1 MKLDANFITHWKTER
16 LLEACGPTAVLG
28 LLRLW
33 GDAQNKRQWRGLTLN
48 PRKLAAIMRHDGD
61 ADALWAAMTDK
72 DSPWLDEEP
81 EGKWAIHGFDE
92 HNRQLLHLWEAGRK
106 GGRPSK
112 DNTNT
117 DKGRVGLGAYANH
130 MVSSSPSTEKKDDE
144 ETISKPFANHMV
156 SVVTTPT
163 LEEFKI
169 AASMMGVEEAIAEE
183 VWHDNESRAIAP
195 TGEWTDWNGRPI
207 ANWRSNLKARA
218 AQIARKRPSKALT
231 KPKGVWDAKQG
242 IDALQTK
249 LERMKA
255 NPKFRRHKAET
266 PWETEWTPEAKAEV
280 TAIRAKIRELE
291 GVVAA

>member
-16 LLEACGPTAVLG
+16 LLEQCGPTAVLG

-81 EGKWAIHGFDE
+81 EGTWAIHGFE
-92 HNRQLLHLWEAGRK
+92 QHNHQLIRCWHIGQK
-106 GGRPSK
+106 GGRPTK
-112 DNTNT
+112 DNNT
-117 DKGRVGLGAYANH
+117 DNGRVGLGAYEKH
-130 MVSSSPSTEKKDDE
+130 MDTICKPYGFSTEV
-144 ETISKPFANHMV
+144 AQ
-156 SVVTTPT
+156 TPT
-163 LEEFKI
+163 LEEFK
-169 AASMMGVEEAIAEE
+169 AAALLMGVEESIAEE

-218 AQIARKRPSKALT
+218 AQIARKRPAKALT

-242 IDALQTK
+242 IDALKSK
-249 LERMKA
+249 LERMKGDSRY
-255 NPKFRRHKAET
+255 RRHKADC

-280 TAIRAKIRELE
+280 ARIREKIRELE

>member
-1 MKLDANFITHWKTER
+1 VKLDANFITHWKTER

-81 EGKWAIHGFDE
+81 EGTWAIHGFDE

-106 GGRPSK
+106 GGRPAK
-112 DNTNT
+112 DNTNN
-117 DKGRVGLGAYANH
+117 GRVGLGAYEKH
-130 MVSSSPSTEKKDDE
+130 MDTICKPYGSSTE
-144 ETISKPFANHMV
+144 
-156 SVVTTPT
+156 VVTTPT
-163 LEEFKI
+163 LDEFK
-169 AASMMGVEEAIAEE
+169 AAALLMGVEEAIAEE

-280 TAIRAKIRELE
+280 AAIRAKIRELE

>member
-72 DSPWLDEEP
+72 DAPWLDEESD
-81 EGKWAIHGFDE
+81 GTWAIHGFDE
-92 HNRQLLHLWEAGRK
+92 HNRQLLHLWDAGRK
-106 GGRPSK
+106 GGRPTK
-112 DNTNT
+112 DNTNN
-117 DKGRVGLGAYANH
+117 GRVGLGAYEKH
-130 MVSSSPSTEKKDDE
+130 MDTICKPYGFSTE
-144 ETISKPFANHMV
+144 S
-156 SVVTTPT
+156 VTTPT
-163 LEEFKI
+163 LEEFKT

-242 IDALQTK
+242 IDALQAK

-255 NPKFRRHKAET
+255 NPKFRRHKAD
-266 PWETEWTPEAKAEV
+266 
-280 TAIRAKIRELE
+280 
-291 GVVAA
+291 